1 MKCDRCVEWVKAAL
15 SRADGVLDAAV
26 SLDGRS
32 ADVSTRGPLAA
43 LLRAAAAAGYSAS
56 LMAAAAAPADDA
68 CALQVRV
75 ATPEDCTAAESCVE
89 AATLLRVRRMSC
101 AACASTVERAA
112 RRVPGVAA
120 CSASVLAGTASVTW
134 RSPRP
139 ARCGTPEDVA
149 AAVRAAGYSAEVL
162 AADAARRAVF
172 RVAGLCCAACPAR
185 IVAALRALPGVA
197 AVAVSEADCRVAV
210 AFDAAA
216 TGPRALRDA
225 LLALGYGAEPWSDR
239 AGDEEDATDTGAEA
253 AEWRRLFLGALVFT
267 IPLIV
272 LMMILPYI
280 PAANAAVMTNLLPS
294 RSTHVVPAHAR
305 GTGTPPPAD
314 IHASMA
320 GMGSLST
327 AAAAPSSET
336 MPSMHGDSAQSLSV
350 MSVVAW
356 ALATPVQFVFGW
368 RFLAGA
374 ARALRARSANMD
386 VLVAAGTGSAY
397 LYSVLLVLLRALR
410 PQGAAGA
417 EMWDTAAMLI
427 AFILLG
433 KWLESRARGATAA
446 TLRGLAALAPPRAT
460 LVELAPDGCTVASE
474 TDIAAALLQPGD
486 VLRLAAGARVPA
498 DGVLLSGAVALDES
512 LLTGEAVP
520 VVRRAGERVAAGSCA
535 AAGGGLMRATA
546 VGADTGL
553 ARIVALVRDAQ
564 ASKAPVQAAA
574 DRVSA
579 VFVPFVVAAALATFA
594 AWLAAC
600 RAGAV
605 PAAWYARDGDA
616 LFAFLFA
623 LAVLVIACP
632 CALGLATPTAVM
644 VASGLGAAHG
654 ILFKGGAPLQAAAR
668 VDTVAFDKTGTLTA
682 GAPALAHVEL
692 LAPPGPRGRTAEWA
706 LRCAAALE
714 ADSTHPVGRAV
725 VAHAAANA
733 PPSDTQLPPLRRAA
747 AVLGRGVC
755 GVIGDDEAVCLG
767 APSWALPPWAPQLP
781 PAAAARV
788 TELEAAGHTVLLLCA
803 GAAPP
808 DAADAADE
816 TADAG
821 AMPAVAAAAAAGGAV
836 ALLAL
841 IDRVKPDAAAAV
853 AALQAAGVRCVIL
866 SGDNARAAAAVGAA
880 VGITDVR
887 AALLPAAKVAAVAE
901 LRRGGARVAM
911 VGDGVNDAPAL
922 AAADCGVAIGAGA
935 DVAIDAAG
943 VVLVHSRVRDV
954 PAALELA
961 RASMHRI
968 RLNLFFS
975 LAFNALGIPL
985 AAGAFYPAVRSG
997 AWSMLRSRLCS
1008 RSAQMRARLPPEA
1021 AAGAMAASSV
1031 CVVLSSLSLRR
1042 FRSPHFAADAAEQK
1056 PPPDALR
1063 AA

>member
-1 MKCDRCVEWVKAAL
+1 MPQLLVPDMKCDRCVEWVKAAL
-15 SRADGVLDAAV
+15 NSADGVLDAAV
-26 SLDGRS
+26 SLDARS

-75 ATPEDCTAAESCVE
+75 ATPEDGTAAASCVE

-112 RRVPGVAA
+112 RRVPGVAS
-120 CSASVLAGTASVTW
+120 CSASVLASTASVTW

-239 AGDEEDATDTGAEA
+239 AGDADEDATDTGAEA

-267 IPLIV
+267 VPLVV
-272 LMMILPYI
+272 LMMILPYT
-280 PAANAAVMTNLLPS
+280 AANAAMMTNLLPS

-305 GTGTPPPAD
+305 GGTTPPIN
-314 IHASMA
+314 IHAGMA

-327 AAAAPSSET
+327 AAAAPSSDT
-336 MPSMHGDSAQSLSV
+336 MPTMHGDGAQSLSV

-386 VLVAAGTGSAY
+386 VLVAAGTSSAY

-460 LVELAPDGCTVASE
+460 LVELAADGCSVTSE

-486 VLRLAAGARVPA
+486 VLRLAAGSRVPA

-644 VASGLGAAHG
+644 VASGLGATHG
-654 ILFKGGAPLQAAAR
+654 ILYKGGAPLQAAAR
-668 VDTVAFDKTGTLTA
+668 VDTVTFDKTGTLTA

-692 LAPPGPRGRTAEWA
+692 LAPPGPRGRTAEWV

-714 ADSTHPVGRAV
+714 ADSTHPVGRAI

-733 PPSDTQLPPLRRAA
+733 PSSAMQVPPLSRAA

-755 GVIGDDEAVCLG
+755 GVIGDEAVCLG
-767 APSWALPPWAPQLP
+767 APTWALPPSAPQLP

-808 DAADAADE
+808 DAADEADE

-853 AALQAAGVRCVIL
+853 AALQAAGVRCIIL
-866 SGDNARAAAAVGAA
+866 SGDNERAAAAVGAA

-943 VVLVHSRVRDV
+943 IVLVHSRVRDV

-961 RASMHRI
+961 RASMRRI

-985 AAGAFYPAVRSG
+985 AAGAFYPAVRSSEW
-997 AWSMLRSRLCS
+997 AMLLRSC
-1008 RSAQMRARLPPEA
+1008 
-1021 AAGAMAASSV
+1021 
-1031 CVVLSSLSLRR
+1031 
-1042 FRSPHFAADAAEQK
+1042 
-1056 PPPDALR
+1056 
-1063 AA
+1063 

>member
-1 MKCDRCVEWVKAAL
+1 MKCDRCVAWVKAAL
-15 SRADGVLDAAV
+15 SRAEGVLDASV
-26 SLDGRS
+26 SLDAKA

-56 LMAAAAAPADDA
+56 LAVTFQAEAEA
-68 CALQVRV
+68 CGAERSTLQVSV
-75 ATPEDCTAAESCVE
+75 PPPDDPAHAGSAE

-112 RRVPGVAA
+112 RRVPGVASA
-120 CSASVLAGTASVTW
+120 SASVLAGTASVTW
-134 RSPRP
+134 RSPKP
-139 ARCGTPEDVA
+139 ARCGTADDVA
-149 AAVRAAGYSAEVL
+149 AAVRAAGYSADVV

-172 RVAGLCCAACPAR
+172 RVRGLCCSACPAR

-197 AVAVSEADCRVAV
+197 AVAVDEAECRVAV

-239 AGDEEDATDTGAEA
+239 AGTGGEEDSTDTGAEA
-253 AEWRRLFLGALVFT
+253 AEWRRLFLGAFAFT
-267 IPLIV
+267 LPLMV

-280 PAANAAVMTNLLPS
+280 PAANAALMTNLLP
-294 RSTHVVPAHAR
+294 RAAKPMDM
-305 GTGTPPPAD
+305 G
-314 IHASMA
+314 
-320 GMGSLST
+320 GMGGM
-327 AAAAPSSET
+327 E
-336 MPSMHGDSAQSLSV
+336 SMENMEKSDARTLTV
-350 MSVVAW
+350 MSVAGW

-374 ARALRARSANMD
+374 ARALRAGSANMN
-386 VLVAAGTGSAY
+386 VLIAAGTSSAY

-410 PQGAAGA
+410 PQGAAGKD
-417 EMWDTAAMLI
+417 MFDTPAMLVT
-427 AFILLG
+427 FVLLG

-446 TLRGLAALAPPRAT
+446 TLRGLAALAPARAT
-460 LVELAPDGCTVASE
+460 LVELAADGATVSSE

-486 VLRLAAGARVPA
+486 VLRLTAGERVPA

-579 VFVPFVVAAALATFA
+579 VFVPVVVAASLATFA

-605 PAAWYARDGDA
+605 PAAWYATDGA
-616 LFAFLFA
+616 PLFSFLFA

-644 VASGLGAAHG
+644 VASGLGASHG
-654 ILFKGGAPLQAAAR
+654 LLFKGGAPLQAASR
-668 VDTVAFDKTGTLTA
+668 VDTVAFDKTGTLTS
-682 GAPALAHVEL
+682 GAPAVAAVEL
-692 LAPPGPRGRTAEWA
+692 LAPPARGRTADWV

-714 ADSTHPVGRAV
+714 AESAHPVGRAI
-725 VAHAAANA
+725 VAHAAKTPPGA
-733 PPSDTQLPPLRRAA
+733 PPLPALERAS

-755 GVIGDDEAVCLG
+755 GVFGSEAVCLG
-767 APSWALPPWAPQLP
+767 APSWVLGAPSAPHL
-781 PAAAARV
+781 ARV
-788 TELEAAGHTVLLLCA
+788 EQLEAAGHTVLLLCV

-808 DAADAADE
+808 AAADAADDA
-816 TADAG
+816 ADAG
-821 AMPAVAAAAAAGGAV
+821 AMPAVAAAAAAGGVV

-841 IDRVKPDAAAAV
+841 IDRVKPDAALAV
-853 AALQAAGVRCVIL
+853 TALQAAGVRCVIL

-901 LRRGGARVAM
+901 LRSRGACVAM

-922 AAADCGVAIGAGA
+922 AAADVGIAIGAGA

-961 RASMHRI
+961 RATMRRI
-968 RLNLFFS
+968 RLNLFLS

-985 AAGAFYPAVRSG
+985 AAGAFYPAVRLQR
-997 AWSMLRSRLCS
+997 MLRLAGTDAWIC
-1008 RSAQMRARLPPEA
+1008 ADARA
-1021 AAGAMAASSV
+1021 AAARG
-1031 CVVLSSLSLRR
+1031 CRRRDGGIQRLRR
-1042 FRSPHFAADAAEQK
+1042 AVQLELAALPLAALCGGCGTGQAGRFRMSATDTC
-1056 PPPDALR
+1056 R
-1063 AA
+1063 VC